1 MKKHNFSA
9 GPSILERHVIEQ
21 SSRAAL
27 EINNSG
33 LSLLEISHRSQDFIS
48 IIEEAKAL
56 TKELLNISEDYE
68 ILFLQGGASLQFYM
82 AALNFSKPNG
92 IAGYIDTGTW
102 SKKAIEES
110 KKIGRTITL
119 ASSVDKKYSYIPKN
133 IVNKEKL
140 DYLHFTSNN
149 TIYGTQFHSFQEL
162 SQLANINN
170 AKLICDMSS
179 DIFSKEINI
188 NEFDLIYAGAQKNL
202 GPAGATLVIIK
213 KDSISEN
220 KHLPTYLNYNTHIQ
234 KKSMFNTPPVFSIY
248 VAMLTLRW
256 LKESGGIKSIER
268 INKEKAT
275 LLYNEIDRNPL
286 FFGIVNPEDRSNM
299 NVTFNLKNVDYKY
312 QFETMC
318 EEGGIN
324 GIHGHRS
331 IGGYRASIYNALST
345 ESVRFLIQIMKQLE
359 IQHNE

>member
-9 GPSILERHVIEQ
+9 GPSILERNVIEQ
-21 SSRAAL
+21 SSQAAL

-33 LSLLEISHRSQDFIS
+33 LSLLEISHRSQDFIH
-48 IIEEAKAL
+48 IIEEAQRL

-68 ILFLQGGASLQFYM
+68 VLFLQGGASLQFYM
-82 AALNFSKPNG
+82 AALNFSKPDG

-102 SKKAIEES
+102 SKKAITES
-110 KKIGRTITL
+110 KKIGTTITL
-119 ASSVDKKYSYIPKN
+119 ASSVDKKHTYIPKN
-133 IVNKEKL
+133 ISSTEKL

-149 TIYGTQFHSFQEL
+149 TIYGTQFHSFEEL
-162 SQLANINN
+162 SQLAQVNK

-179 DIFSKEINI
+179 DIFSKEINV
-188 NEFDLIYAGAQKNL
+188 NKFDLIYAGAQKNL
-202 GPAGATLVIIK
+202 GPAGATLVIVR

-220 KHLPTYLNYNTHIQ
+220 KHLPTYLNYNTHIE

-256 LKESGGIKSIER
+256 LKESGGITSIER
-268 INKEKAT
+268 KNKEKAT
-275 LLYNEIDRNPL
+275 LLYDEIDRNTL
-286 FFGIVNPEDRSNM
+286 FFGIVNQEDRSNM
-299 NVTFNLKNVDYKY
+299 NVTFNLKNENHKH

-318 EEGGIN
+318 KEGGIN

-331 IGGYRASIYNALST
+331 IGGYRASIYNALDIG
-345 ESVRFLIQIMKQLE
+345 SVRFLIQIMKQLE
-359 IQHNE
+359 IQYNE